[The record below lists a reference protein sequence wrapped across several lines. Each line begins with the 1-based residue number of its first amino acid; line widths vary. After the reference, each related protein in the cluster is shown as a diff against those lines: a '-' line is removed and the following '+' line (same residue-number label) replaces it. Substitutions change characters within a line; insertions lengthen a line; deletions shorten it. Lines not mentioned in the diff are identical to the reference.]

1 MEEIQRSSWYDKY
14 PTIILLQEF
23 QKTSSPGGCLFGI
36 SKNHPTGLGLHRG
49 RPHPWYPC
57 WDLSLSTRSSPPRS
71 IHLGKALVKHPTE
84 DCHPKKHPSFSLS
97 RGRLF
102 RFFGEGQGDMK
113 KRVTYFL
120 KIPVTLFFCSHTYP
134 VLCWMEVVQMAVLG
148 DIRKLIFHWSMI
160 LGPFTGHPNLLEL
173 NQKKQPASKFFK
185 LHGSHS

>member
-1 MEEIQRSSWYDKY
+1 MCKYFTMLTQILIHTSATYTSTLEKGKVRFMEEIQRSSWYDKY

-57 WDLSLSTRSSPPRS
+57 WDLSLSTTSSPPRS

-102 RFFGEGQGDMK
+102 RFFGEGRGIW
-113 KRVTYFL
+113 RRE
-120 KIPVTLFFCSHTYP
+120 
-134 VLCWMEVVQMAVLG
+134 W
-148 DIRKLIFHWSMI
+148 LIFWRFQW
-160 LGPFTGHPNLLEL
+160 PF
-173 NQKKQPASKFFK
+173 FFVLTLTRSSVEWK
-185 LHGSHS
+185 LFKWQC